1 MYVLDSTD
9 CFRVDVAL
17 FESRHLS
24 KMFDND
30 TSFKPSVEAFASA
43 FGKTSAMVLGALYR
57 VRVPACFLFHLLCS

>member
-1 MYVLDSTD
+1 
-9 CFRVDVAL
+9 
-17 FESRHLS
+17 
-24 KMFDND
+24 MFDND